1 MININTFDFSRIL
14 NTNITI
20 IDIRDK
26 ASFDRF
32 HLNNSINIPYPKVL
46 NVFMPKNVTYYII
59 CDEGHTSPK
68 VCQALESKGYIVI
81 NVLGG
86 IKPFLPR
93 VLFW

>member
-1 MININTFDFSRIL
+1 
-14 NTNITI
+14 
-20 IDIRDK
+20 
-26 ASFDRF
+26 
-32 HLNNSINIPYPKVL
+32 
-46 NVFMPKNVTYYII
+46 MPKNVTYYII